1 MRNSKNMSSPNS
13 KMEGGDR
20 AARLSTDSE
29 RSSFDS
35 TSSQKVIIFDES
47 GTLVVV
53 LELIEDHYAARTEQQ
68 QSQEGTSVQMQVF
81 RSEDADGSVV
91 TKTTTTETETKD
103 GTKNTSV
110 ATETSTETVASQGT
124 TFMKEESVEAN
135 IQTQVFCIVE
145 EDGNFVTKTVR
156 TTRRTV
162 PMDDVAPTTIEV
174 EMTTETENKDGA
186 KSTSVSTETRT
197 EAGGNNSD
205 HCIGLGTDEK
215 TFLLTASQDATV
227 DLAENEEGGRH
238 LFLFRKQQKWC
249 PQFMTY
255 LDRHNER
262 IEMLSTMDFL
272 QNAREFCRENLA
284 EFRPEF
290 FNCGSMEA
298 NKECWEK
305 IAQLADHY
313 PIVAAQM
320 LAQDFNDKNVLIVDE
335 HSHAFNSNDH
345 LRKEVAVSILRRSKT
360 DACEVFDV
368 LLVLKDGDVV
378 YHGAGE
384 EIVEYFRD
392 LGLHG
397 TFSHFIKPF
406 KLMKFANGTALIARG
421 DATYARQSSIGI
433 SPCQNRYPSATDHP
447 IATSPKVTAAV
458 NVTEQTGTAPDET
471 VKTEV
476 FRLEESDGSIVTK
489 TVGTTSN
496 TVV

>member
-1 MRNSKNMSSPNS
+1 
-13 KMEGGDR
+13 
-20 AARLSTDSE
+20 
-29 RSSFDS
+29 
-35 TSSQKVIIFDES
+35 
-47 GTLVVV
+47 
-53 LELIEDHYAARTEQQ
+53 
-68 QSQEGTSVQMQVF
+68 
-81 RSEDADGSVV
+81 
-91 TKTTTTETETKD
+91 
-103 GTKNTSV
+103 
-110 ATETSTETVASQGT
+110 
-124 TFMKEESVEAN
+124 
-135 IQTQVFCIVE
+135 
-145 EDGNFVTKTVR
+145 
-156 TTRRTV
+156 
-162 PMDDVAPTTIEV
+162 MDDVAPTTIEV

-392 LGLHG
+392 LGYRCAPG
-397 TFSHFIKPF
+397 QQIAHF
-406 KLMKFANGTALIARG
+406 LL
-421 DATYARQSSIGI
+421 SL
-433 SPCQNRYPSATDHP
+433 
-447 IATSPKVTAAV
+447 AA
-458 NVTEQTGTAPDET
+458 E
-471 VKTEV
+471 K
-476 FRLEESDGSIVTK
+476 K
-489 TVGTTSN
+489 TVTVSQYLVPGCMALSVTLSN
-496 TVV
+496 PSNS